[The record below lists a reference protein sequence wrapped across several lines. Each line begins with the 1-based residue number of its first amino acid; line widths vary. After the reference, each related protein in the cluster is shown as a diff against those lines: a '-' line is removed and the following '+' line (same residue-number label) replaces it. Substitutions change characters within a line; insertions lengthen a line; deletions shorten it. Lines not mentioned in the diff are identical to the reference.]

1 VNEYDARMQRGLK
14 MLKQLGREGGMMNH
28 KEIYPDLYDLTVG
41 HLFGDIWTR
50 PHLSVRDRELITLTT
65 VVVLAYANGTQS
77 HLRSA
82 LHLGMTKEEIMEV
95 LIQIGAYAGW
105 PRLAQAVREFTKVL
119 ESEGATAG
127 TPKKAAAKKGKVAR
141 AAR

>member
-1 VNEYDARMQRGLK
+1 MSEYDARMQRGLK
-14 MLKQLGREGGMMNH
+14 MLRRLGREGGMLNH
-28 KEIYPDLYDLTVG
+28 KEIYPDLYGLTVG
-41 HLFGDIWTR
+41 HVFGDIWTR

-82 LHLGMTKEEIMEV
+82 LHLGMSKEEIMEI
-95 LIQIGAYAGW
+95 LIHIGTYAGW

-119 ESEGATAG
+119 ESEGAQAG
-127 TPKKAAAKKGKVAR
+127 TTKKAAAKKRTAAKRAR
-141 AAR
+141 

>member
-1 VNEYDARMQRGLK
+1 MKGYDARMQRGLK
-14 MLKQLGREGGMMNH
+14 MLERLGREGGMMNH
-28 KEIYPDLYDLTVG
+28 KEIYPDLYELTVG

-50 PHLSVRDRELITLTT
+50 PQLSVRDRELITLTT

-95 LIQIGAYAGW
+95 LIHIGAYAGW

-119 ESEGATAG
+119 EEEG
-127 TPKKAAAKKGKVAR
+127 PKEEPRKKAAGKKRKVAKP
-141 AAR
+141 AR